1 MSILMKH
8 KYTRR
13 NSMNEF
19 DYKKTYKKL
28 VKRYLV
34 ASIILVILF
43 VSRQIIIQYQINHEK
58 NMSTVINVSGRQ
70 RMLSQKIVKDMLMIV
85 QEKNEDMRTY
95 FLSDLKESLNTFEK
109 SQNDL
114 IYGNEQ
120 EGLPGENSDIVD
132 HMYED
137 VEPSFQNMIQSIN
150 NFLTVYDSDNDE
162 SGLYEMVKETGRFER
177 YFLGKMDKI
186 VFQYDYEM
194 TKALGF
200 IEKIELV
207 LFAMIL
213 LAMMFIVVFVFL
225 PVGRILKTAFW
236 EVNENNENII
246 KLFYTMKGALFL
258 IKYDGEVLMMN
269 SDAER
274 IVTFSSIQ
282 ISTLNMKTHIKW
294 MSIDIEQI
302 LDALKTEERIE
313 NIEFEIDYKDGERH
327 NVILSAVKG
336 IFKGN
341 DIILINMF
349 DNTKQKQAEEL
360 LKSAA
365 IKDELT
371 GLYNR
376 RFLDAIIEE
385 EISRAERYEIPLS
398 AFMIDIDYFKK
409 INDQWG
415 HPVGDDVL
423 KMLMNNTRMSDY
435 LIRIGG
441 EEFIVLLPNTNVD
454 GAYKAAEKVR
464 KAIEESIHP
473 LVGKYTASFGVA
485 ERARGETYRNLY
497 KRIDDALYKAKE
509 SGRNCVVV
517 ADLQDVEAA
526 SISLTWKEKWNS
538 GERIIDEQ
546 HRKLVRLTND
556 FMNNN
561 NELVDREKSLQN
573 LDMII
578 NHILEHFQ
586 YEESVLE
593 KIKYNDY
600 LNHKNIHTGLIEKV
614 NEIREN
620 TENGQVELS
629 YAFLFLFDEVI
640 VGHLLKEDV
649 NFFPYINILL
659 GENKS

>member
-1 MSILMKH
+1 
-8 KYTRR
+8 
-13 NSMNEF
+13 MNEF
-19 DYKKTYKKL
+19 DYKKTYNKL

-34 ASIILVILF
+34 ASVILVIIF

-70 RMLSQKIVKDMLMIV
+70 RMLSQKIMKDMLMIV
-85 QEKNEDMRTY
+85 QEKDKDMKTY
-95 FLSDLKESLNTFEK
+95 FLGDMKEALSIMEK
-109 SQNDL
+109 SQNGL

-120 EGLPGENSDIVD
+120 DGLPGENSDVII

-137 VEPSFQNMIQSIN
+137 VEPGFQNMIQSIN
-150 NFLTVYDSDNDE
+150 NFLTVYE
-162 SGLYEMVKETGRFER
+162 SNNYNESELYEIVIETGRFER
-177 YFLGKMDKI
+177 YFLENMNKI

-194 TKALGF
+194 REALGF

-207 LFAMIL
+207 LFVMIL
-213 LAMMFIVVFVFL
+213 LAMLFIVVFVFL
-225 PVGRILKTAFW
+225 PVGRILKKAFW

-282 ISTLNMKTHIKW
+282 INTLNMKTHIKW
-294 MSIDIEQI
+294 MSIDIEQV
-302 LDALKTEERIE
+302 LETLKTEERID

-341 DIILINMF
+341 DIILMNMF
-349 DNTKQKQAEEL
+349 DNTKQKKAEEV

-365 IKDELT
+365 VKDELT

-376 RFLDAIIEE
+376 RFLDTIIEE

-398 AFMIDIDYFKK
+398 AFMLDLDYFKK

-423 KMLMNNTRMSDY
+423 KRTSEILMRNTRMSDY
-435 LIRIGG
+435 LLRIGG

-454 GAYKAAEKVR
+454 GAYKAAEKIR
-464 KAIEESIHP
+464 KAIEDSIHP

-485 ERARGETYRNLY
+485 ERKRGETYRNLY
-497 KRIDDALYKAKE
+497 KRIDDALYRAKE
-509 SGRNCVVV
+509 AGRNCIVV
-517 ADLQDVEAA
+517 ADLQNA
-526 SISLTWKEKWNS
+526 
-538 GERIIDEQ
+538 
-546 HRKLVRLTND
+546 
-556 FMNNN
+556 
-561 NELVDREKSLQN
+561 
-573 LDMII
+573 
-578 NHILEHFQ
+578 
-586 YEESVLE
+586 
-593 KIKYNDY
+593 
-600 LNHKNIHTGLIEKV
+600 
-614 NEIREN
+614 
-620 TENGQVELS
+620 
-629 YAFLFLFDEVI
+629 
-640 VGHLLKEDV
+640 EDV
-649 NFFPYINILL
+649 KFFPYLDDI
-659 GENKS
+659 